1 MGLLNL
7 LSQRLSRFFR
17 NLIWH
22 SASLDERIEL
32 AEQEERGSLATIV
45 QNAGSIRGA
54 ALDVMDRIQEIG
66 PKLAEA
72 TDDLDDANRE
82 LNAAQNAYAAN
93 ASPENADRVARA
105 QNMLNL
111 KATIVDTL
119 SQQMSEAQ
127 SAYKQLQGEFQNA
140 NALAQWKQAQNA
152 LLEVQHDALRG
163 RAAWSEAQRKLLEA
177 QRAIANVASAPLSE
191 SLLNQDAKQLQR
203 QINRDAGEIE
213 VLHGLIR
220 NMGGTVSMPGAGLS
234 AGAKAA
240 IAASNARLGL
250 GAASSAAGST
260 ASSEVQGS
268 SRTMSAKE

>member
-1 MGLLNL
+1 MSLLNL
-7 LSQRLSRFFR
+7 FSQRVYRFFR

-22 SASLDERIEL
+22 SASLDERIDL
-32 AEQEERGSLATIV
+32 AEQEQRNNLATIV

-66 PKLAEA
+66 PKLAQG

-93 ASPENADRVARA
+93 PSQENTDRVTRA

-163 RAAWSEAQRKLLEA
+163 KAAWSEAQHKLLEA
-177 QRAIANVASAPLSE
+177 QRSIANVASAPLSE
-191 SLLNQDAKQLQR
+191 SMLNQDAKDLQR

-220 NMGGTVSMPGAGLS
+220 NQGGTVSMPGTGVS
-234 AGAKAA
+234 AGARAA

-250 GAASSAAGST
+250 STPSSTST
-260 ASSEVQGS
+260 SESQSS

>member
-1 MGLLNL
+1 MGLLSL
-7 LSQRLSRFFR
+7 LSQRISRFFR

-22 SASLDERIEL
+22 SASMDERIEM
-32 AEQEERGSLATIV
+32 AEEEERGNLATIV
-45 QNAGSIRGA
+45 QNAGNIRGA
-54 ALDVMDRIQEIG
+54 ALDVMDRIQDVG

-72 TDDLDDANRE
+72 TDGLDEANRE
-82 LNAAQNAYAAN
+82 LNAAQSANAAN
-93 ASPENADRVARA
+93 GSQENADRVARA

-111 KATIVDTL
+111 KASVVDTL

-140 NALAQWKQAQNA
+140 NALAQWKQAQNS

-163 RAAWSEAQRKLLEA
+163 KAAWASAQGKLVEA
-177 QRAIANVASAPLSE
+177 QRAMANVASAPLSE
-191 SLLNQDAKQLQR
+191 SLLNQDSKQLQR
-203 QINRDAGEIE
+203 KINRDAGEIE

-220 NMGGTVSMPGAGLS
+220 NMGGVVSTPGAGLS

-250 GAASSAAGST
+250 AAPSSTT
-260 ASSEVQGS
+260 ATESQAS